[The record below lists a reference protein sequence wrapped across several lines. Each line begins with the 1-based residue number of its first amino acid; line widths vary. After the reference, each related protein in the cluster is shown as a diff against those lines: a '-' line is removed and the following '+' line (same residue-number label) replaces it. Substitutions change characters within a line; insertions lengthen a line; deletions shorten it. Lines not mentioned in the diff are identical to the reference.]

1 MTTAAARTIT
11 TRWPDDARPEVSP
24 VYSRHEVAVAAPVA
38 DAFAWLVHAERWP
51 EWYSQ
56 CGSVRILSGPA
67 PALGI
72 GTHFR
77 WTVLGVPVVTTV
89 EECDPPHR
97 LAWSGTGLGA
107 AAYHSW
113 DLTPTPNGC
122 LITTEQT
129 QRGVLPSLL
138 AIVLRPLLRFTQV
151 RWLDALARVAVAGP
165 PPTTQR
171 PPDPESN

>member
-1 MTTAAARTIT
+1 MTG
-11 TRWPDDARPEVSP
+11 RWPDEARPERSP
-24 VYSRHEVAVAAPVA
+24 VYSRREVEIAAPPEA
-38 DAFAWLVHAERWP
+38 AFAWLVHAERWP

-56 CGSVRILSGPA
+56 CGSVRIVSGPA

-113 DLTPTPNGC
+113 DIEPTATGC
-122 LITTEQT
+122 RVITEET
-129 QRGVLPSLL
+129 QRGVLPSLTRVL
-138 AIVLRPLLRFTQV
+138 LRPLLRFTQE
-151 RWLDALARVAVAGP
+151 RWLAALAQAAISAP
-165 PPTTQR
+165 PPGTR
-171 PPDPESN
+171 R